1 MIDKIIIKKVY
12 NLIKRL
18 LLKALILNLN
28 LLQGSSAIFLD
39 DLKVQEPVNKVSSD
53 NTTNLLSFFK

>member
-18 LLKALILNLN
+18 ILKALILNLN

-39 DLKVQEPVNKVSSD
+39 DLKVQEPVNKVIK
-53 NTTNLLSFFK
+53 FR